1 MKVIKLL
8 SVLLVLAMLF
18 SIAACTTPGDE
29 IESSDESTSESQ
41 EGNQPGE
48 SESSDSEETSNTES
62 DNDTVESEENE
73 ESSSEESSSEESSS
87 EEESETPEYTV
98 ISIAEALEICAG
110 LPSGQPTE
118 DEERYY
124 IRGTIVS
131 VTNAEHGGMIITDG
145 TNEISV
151 YGTYSH
157 DGVLKYSA
165 LEEKPYKGDE
175 VLLHCTL
182 QNYNGT
188 YEIQNARLISF
199 KSNQGNFDLSE
210 YKSATIAEARE
221 AKTGDKL
228 RVSGIV
234 ARITFANGMKP
245 NGFILVNGADS
256 IYVYDGD
263 AAARVSIGNTVE
275 IAASKTYWILDTEQT
290 HAATYGYKGC
300 NQLESVTII
309 SNDNG
314 NSDWTGASFPTAT
327 VKELM
332 DNPITNDITT
342 QIYKTTALIKK
353 TPGQGFTNYY
363 IDDLDGITGSY
374 TYTQCNG
381 SDFAWLDQFDG
392 KFCTVYL
399 VILNA
404 KSTSSG
410 CVYRL
415 LPVAVVDEVFTF
427 DVKNAPEH
435 AVKYYGIPS
444 FGNEYS
450 GDPAVELPTSV
461 SSDLLGFTDATL
473 TYSSSDETVVSIA
486 TEDGK
491 TVLHCLK
498 SGTATVTVTG
508 SHNGNEY
515 SATVTVTVNF
525 PAEEVP
531 SITVSEAIAAEKGTE
546 VTVKG
551 IVGPS
556 LANQTGFYLIDESG
570 VIAVRTSA
578 DVMGT
583 LKIGNEVIFKG
594 TRTLSKDTD
603 GQICIDSA
611 ELVQNNY
618 GSHAYST
625 ASFITGKTVADVIGL
640 NGDISHTTEVYVVT
654 GTIKRVVGG
663 YSTNT
668 YVVDGTNEF
677 MLYAGGPTH
686 YKWLETYVGHT
697 LTIELAVCDWNNRG
711 NKGCVL
717 SITTEDGTQVFN
729 TLNFSN

>member
-18 SIAACTTPGDE
+18 SIAACTTPGGE

-62 DNDTVESEENE
+62 DNDTAESEENE
-73 ESSSEESSSEESSS
+73 ESSSEESSSEE
-87 EEESETPEYTV
+87 ESEAPEYPV

-110 LPSGQPTE
+110 LPSEQPTT
-118 DEERYY
+118 DRYY

-131 VTNAEHGGMIITDG
+131 VTNAEYGGMTITDG
-145 TNEISV
+145 KDEISV
-151 YGTYSH
+151 YGTYSS
-157 DGVLKYSA
+157 DGVLGYSK

-182 QNYNGT
+182 QNFNGT
-188 YEIQNARLISF
+188 YEIQNARLIAF

-210 YKSATIAEARE
+210 YKSATIAEARA

-314 NSDWTGASFPTAT
+314 NSDWISASFPTAT

-363 IDDLDGITGSY
+363 IDDLDGVTGSY

-392 KFCTVYL
+392 KLCTVYL
-399 VILNA
+399 VVLNA

-415 LPVAVVDEVFTF
+415 LPVAVVDEGFTF

-435 AVKYYGIPS
+435 AVKYYGVPS
-444 FGNEYS
+444 FGTNYS

-461 SSDLLGFTDATL
+461 SSELLGFTDATL

-525 PAEEVP
+525 PTEEVT
-531 SITVSEAIAAEKGTE
+531 SITVSEAIAADKGTE

-556 LANQTGFYLIDESG
+556 LVNKKGFYLIDESG
-570 VIAVRTSA
+570 VIAVQTSA
-578 DVMGT
+578 DIMKT
-583 LKIGNEVIFKG
+583 LAIGNEVIIKG
-594 TRTLSKDTD
+594 TRILSKDPE

-611 ELVQNNY
+611 TLVQNNY
-618 GSHAYST
+618 GSHSYST
-625 ASFITGKTVADVIGL
+625 ASFITGKTVADIRAL
-640 NGDISHTTEVYVVT
+640 DGDVAHTTKVYVVT
-654 GTIKRVVGG
+654 GTIKRVVTG
-663 YSTNT
+663 YSTDT
-668 YVVDGTNEF
+668 YVCDGDNEF
-677 MLYAGGPTH
+677 MLYAGGPAH
-686 YKWLETYVGHT
+686 YKWLEAYAYDHQT
-697 LTIELAVCDWNNRG
+697 LTIEIAVCDWNNNG

-717 SITTEDGTQVFN
+717 SITTEDGTQIFN
-729 TLNFSN
+729 TLNFSSN

>member
-62 DNDTVESEENE
+62 DNDTAESEDY
-73 ESSSEESSSEESSS
+73 EESSSEESSS
-87 EEESETPEYTV
+87 EEESEAPEYPV

-110 LPSGQPTE
+110 LPSEQPTT
-118 DEERYY
+118 DRYY

-131 VTNAEHGGMIITDG
+131 VTNAEYGGMTITDG
-145 TNEISV
+145 NNEISV
-151 YGTYSH
+151 YGTYGS
-157 DGVLKYSA
+157 DGVLRYSE

-175 VLLHCTL
+175 VLLYCTL
-182 QNYNGT
+182 QNYNGN
-188 YEIQNARLISF
+188 YEIKSAWLISF

-210 YKSATIAEARE
+210 YKTATIAEARA

-300 NQLESVTII
+300 NQLESVNII

-314 NSDWTGASFPTAT
+314 NSDWISASFPTAT

-363 IDDLDGITGSY
+363 IDDLDEKTGSY
-374 TYTQCNG
+374 VYTQCNG
-381 SDFAWLDQFDG
+381 SDFAWLDEFDG
-392 KFCTVYL
+392 KLCTVYF
-399 VILNA
+399 VVLNA
-404 KSTSSG
+404 KSSVSG

-415 LPVAVVDEVFTF
+415 LPIKVINENFVFNTDGAAEF
-427 DVKNAPEH
+427 
-435 AVKYYGIPS
+435 AVKYHGATQFATLYT
-444 FGNEYS
+444 GN
-450 GDPAVELPTSV
+450 PALELTESV
-461 SSDLLGFTDATL
+461 SSALLGFENATL
-473 TYSSSDETVVSIA
+473 SYSSSDENIIKIETV
-486 TEDGK
+486 DGK
-491 TVLHCLK
+491 TVMNCLE
-498 SGTATVTVTG
+498 SGKATVTVTG
-508 SHNGNEY
+508 SYNGKTY
-515 SATVTVTVNF
+515 SQNV
-525 PAEEVP
+525 E
-531 SITVSEAIAAEKGTE
+531 ITVSVAGDIASVTVGEAISAEIGEE

-556 LANQTGFYLIDESG
+556 LVNQTGFYLIDETG
-570 VIAVRTSA
+570 VIAVCMTEDELA
-578 DVMGT
+578 KVQ
-583 LKIGNEVIFKG
+583 LGNEIILKG
-594 TRTLSKDTD
+594 TRAIRLKNGATVF
-603 GQICIDSA
+603 GQANLDACEIIA
-611 ELVQNNY
+611 NNY
-618 GSHAYST
+618 GSHDYST
-625 ASFITGKTVADVIGL
+625 ATFIEGKTAADFYAL
-640 NGDISHTTEVYVVT
+640 NANEDHGTEVYVLTVT
-654 GTIKRVVGG
+654 VVVNETNNYSNIKLRSGDTEISLYCSSANQYKFLKEYNGQEVIVEIAPCNWNAKG
-663 YSTNT
+663 Y
-668 YVVDGTNEF
+668 
-677 MLYAGGPTH
+677 YA
-686 YKWLETYVGHT
+686 
-697 LTIELAVCDWNNRG
+697 
-711 NKGCVL
+711 GCVL
-717 SITTEDGTQVFN
+717 AIRHDDGTKTCN
-729 TLNFSN
+729 ELNFSK